1 MAETIRYDTS
11 DDPVVSQS
19 IAEKE
24 AESLKIGEELMAK
37 QEKMLAGKYKSPEEL
52 ESAYLELQKKLGDAP
67 ATEEAEPETEYQFYN
82 DDGGVNY
89 DTANEVY
96 GEQLGNLFKS
106 NEIDPF
112 EMAKHFEENNGTLTD
127 DMYSKL
133 ESTGLSKEIID
144 NYLEG
149 VKGNLGMSQENA
161 SPVLSESE
169 IKDLKN
175 IAGGERGY
183 EQLMDWAGNNLTAQD
198 AKNYDDVLATG
209 NKAAIS
215 FAVKALMGQYE
226 DANGRDSNI
235 VTGKQSSTENYR
247 SMAEV
252 VRDMNKPEYRTDEA
266 FRDDVIRKLAQSNIK
281 VQELNNAWTLR
292 ERNEKEWHK
301 EKSHEQRYVKITKSS
316 AEKNTR

>member
-11 DDPVVSQS
+11 DDPVVAQS

-37 QEKMLAGKYKSPEEL
+37 QEKMLAGKYKSPEDL
-52 ESAYLELQKKLGDAP
+52 EAAYLELQKKLGDAP
-67 ATEEAEPETEYQFYN
+67 ATEEAEPETEYQFYT
-82 DDGGVNY
+82 DDGSVNY

-149 VKGNLGMSQENA
+149 VKGNLGMSSQDA

-183 EQLMDWAGNNLTAQD
+183 DQLMDWAGNNLTEQD

-235 VTGKQSSTENYR
+235 VTGKQSSTETYR

-281 VQELNNAWTLR
+281 V
-292 ERNEKEWHK
+292 
-301 EKSHEQRYVKITKSS
+301 
-316 AEKNTR
+316 

>member
-11 DDPVVSQS
+11 DDPAVAQEQ
-19 IAEKE
+19 AERDAKNL
-24 AESLKIGEELMAK
+24 AIGEDLIQK
-37 QEKMLAGKYKSPEEL
+37 QDKMLAGKYKSAEDL
-52 ESAYLELQKKLGDAP
+52 EAAYLELQKKLGDAP
-67 ATEEAEPETEYQFYN
+67 ATEETQPETEYQLYT

-89 DTANEVY
+89 DTANELY
-96 GEQLGNLFKS
+96 GEQLGSLFKS

-112 EMAKHFEENNGTLTD
+112 AMAKHFEENNGTLTD

-149 VKGNLGMSQENA
+149 VRGNLGMSQEDT
-161 SPVLSESE
+161 SPVLSDSE

-183 EQLMDWAGNNLTAQD
+183 DQLMDWAGNNLTEQD

-235 VTGKQSSTENYR
+235 ITGKESTTENYR

-266 FRDDVIRKLAQSNIK
+266 FRDDVLRKLAQSNLK
-281 VQELNNAWTLR
+281 V
-292 ERNEKEWHK
+292 
-301 EKSHEQRYVKITKSS
+301 
-316 AEKNTR
+316 

>member
-133 ESTGLSKEIID
+133 ESTGLTKEIID

-266 FRDDVIRKLAQSNIK
+266 VRDDVIRKLAQSNIK
-281 VQELNNAWTLR
+281 V
-292 ERNEKEWHK
+292 
-301 EKSHEQRYVKITKSS
+301 
-316 AEKNTR
+316 